1 VTAVPH
7 PLKRK
12 INVLKSTM
20 MKPLLMA
27 IVFAFLFGCGT
38 ERVVQATLM
47 DATVVK
53 VETITRYPSTD
64 EKMLT
69 WETPNH
75 ITYVTFEPATT
86 SLTLGDSRKV
96 LVQR

>member
-1 VTAVPH
+1 
-7 PLKRK
+7 
-12 INVLKSTM
+12 
-20 MKPLLMA
+20 MKPILLA
-27 IVFAFLFGCGT
+27 ICFAFLFGCGT

-47 DATVVK
+47 DATIVK
-53 VETITRYPSTD
+53 VETITRYPNAN

-75 ITYVTFEPATT
+75 VTYITFEPINS
-86 SLTLGDSRKV
+86 SLSLGDSRKV